1 MTSGLSKAARAA
13 LSRRGLL
20 AGTAAMAGMAALP
33 PGVARANGAQDQGR
47 AYPLAEFFKPTMSIG
62 AALSPSGNRIAV
74 AENLG
79 TDENPVSAI
88 DFLDAADPEGQRRRV
103 PLGTVMVGFID
114 WASDDHLLVSVIL
127 KAETSARS
135 QAGSNRRVEGVEYY
149 VRRAISVN
157 VTTGRVVLLFNDQR
171 NRVRNSFDTGR
182 IIDLL
187 PNDPDNVLM
196 AAWESDGVMGLHR
209 VNMTTGAATRIERG
223 GSGTYHW
230 RAVNGV
236 PVLRHD
242 INSRGTVETIMVR
255 APGETEWK
263 MARRTRVR
271 EAPDFEWVGA
281 SETPGKVLVIARF
294 DNEDV
299 QSVREMDLT
308 TTALGPPL
316 NPRPGRDVAYGLPDS
331 AGNYLGAAYY
341 GERLEYEF
349 VDPALAVH
357 HRALN
362 RFFGNTCNVHFTDVD
377 MARNRFIAR
386 VDGPTEPG
394 AWFFYDKTARAIV
407 NLGQARD
414 LDPARLGAGEVLR
427 VPTRDGA
434 TIEAYLTAP
443 PGGAPG
449 PLVVLPHGGPE
460 LRDTRSWDRQVQVL
474 AAQGWWVLQPN
485 FRGSGGYGQAFAQ
498 QGWTRWGDRMQDD
511 VEDAVAHAIA
521 AKGLDASKVAIMGT
535 SYGAYAALMG
545 AVKRPDL
552 YKAAIGICGV
562 YDLPDV
568 LAWQDREDDTPGKPI
583 YEFWTKRIGDRSVMG
598 PALEAASP
606 RRRAAEITCP
616 VFLVHGVD
624 DPVLPLI
631 QSRRMRDAL
640 RSAGKPVELI
650 EVEDAGHA
658 DWEDAKEQELM
669 TRYVA
674 LLRQAFA

>member
-1 MTSGLSKAARAA
+1 MTTGLSKAARAA

-20 AGTAAMAGMAALP
+20 AGTVALAGMAALP
-33 PGVARANGAQDQGR
+33 PGVARAHGAQDQGG
-47 AYPLAEFFKPTMSIG
+47 AYPLSEFFKPTMSSG

-79 TDENPVSAI
+79 TDENPVSAV
-88 DFLDAADPEGQRRRV
+88 DFIDAADPEGQRRRV
-103 PLGTVMVGFID
+103 PLGQVMVSFID
-114 WASDDHLLVSVIL
+114 WASDERLLVSVIL
-127 KAETSARS
+127 KAETSSRS

-149 VRRAISVN
+149 MRRTVSVN
-157 VTTGRVVLLFNDQR
+157 ATTGEVVLLFSDQR
-171 NRVRNSFDTGR
+171 NRMRNSFDMGR
-182 IIDLL
+182 IIDML
-187 PNDPDNVLM
+187 PSDPDHVLM

-209 VNMTTGAATRIERG
+209 VNMNTGAATRIERG

-242 INSRGTVETIMVR
+242 MNSRGTVETIMVR

-271 EAPDFEWVGA
+271 EAPDFEWVGG
-281 SETPGKVLVIARF
+281 SETPGKVLVIARL
-294 DNEDV
+294 DHEDV

-362 RFFGNTCNVHFTDVD
+362 RFFGNSCNVHFTDVD

-386 VDGPTEPG
+386 VDGPAEPG

-414 LDPARLGAGEVLR
+414 LDPARLGAGEVLQ
-427 VPTRDGA
+427 VQTRDGA
-434 TIEAYLTAP
+434 AIEAYLTAP

-460 LRDTRSWDRQVQVL
+460 VRDTPGWDRQVQVL
-474 AAQGWWVLQPN
+474 AAQGWWVLRPN

-521 AKGLDASKVAIMGT
+521 ARGLDASKVAIMGT

-568 LAWQDREDDTPGKPI
+568 LAWEDRQDDTPGKPI
-583 YEFWTKRIGDRSVMG
+583 YEFWTRRIGDRSVMG

-606 RRRAAEITCP
+606 RRRAGEITCP
-616 VFLVHGVD
+616 VILVHGVD
-624 DPVLPLI
+624 DPVLPVI

-658 DWEDAKEQELM
+658 DWEDTREQALM
-669 TRYVA
+669 TRYVD

>member
-1 MTSGLSKAARAA
+1 MTIGLTRTARAA

-20 AGTAAMAGMAALP
+20 AGTAALAAAASLP
-33 PGVARANGAQDQGR
+33 PGVARAQAG
-47 AYPLAEFFKPTMSIG
+47 AYPLSEFFKPTKSGG
-62 AALSPSGNRIAV
+62 AALSPSGTRIAV

-79 TDENPVSAI
+79 TDETPRSAV
-88 DFLDAADPEGQRRRV
+88 DFIDAADPEGQRRRID
-103 PLGTVMVGFID
+103 LGPVEVSFID
-114 WASDDHLLVSVIL
+114 WASDDRLLVGVLL
-127 KAETSARS
+127 KGTTASRTR
-135 QAGSNRRVEGVEYY
+135 AGSNRRLSGVEYY
-149 VRRAISVN
+149 MR
-157 VTTGRVVLLFNDQR
+157 RVVSVHAATGDVVVLFSDQR
-171 NRVRNSFDTGR
+171 NRMRNTYDMGR
-182 IIDLL
+182 IVDLL

-196 AAWESDGVMGLHR
+196 AAWESDGVMALHR
-209 VNMTTGAATRIERG
+209 VNVNTGSASRIERG

-230 RAVNGV
+230 RTVDGV
-236 PVLRHD
+236 AVLRHD
-242 INSRGTVETIMVR
+242 MNSRGTVETVMVR

-271 EAPDFEWVGA
+271 EAPDFLWVGA
-281 SETPGKVLVIARF
+281 GETPGKVLVIARF
-294 DNEDV
+294 DHEDV

-308 TTALGPPL
+308 TTALGAPI

-331 AGNYLGAAYY
+331 AGNYLGAAYH

-362 RFFGNTCNVHFTDVD
+362 RFFDNTCNVHLTDVD
-377 MARNRFIAR
+377 QARNRFIAY
-386 VDGPTEPG
+386 VNGPQEPG
-394 AWFFYDKTARAIV
+394 AWFFYDRDARAIV

-414 LDPARLGAGEVLR
+414 LDPARLGASEVLQVR
-427 VPTRDGA
+427 TRDGA

-449 PLVVLPHGGPE
+449 PLVALPHGGPE
-460 LRDTRSWDRQVQVL
+460 VRDTLSWDRHVQVL
-474 AAQGWWVLQPN
+474 AAQGWWVLRPN
-485 FRGSGGYGQAFAQ
+485 FRGSGGYGQIFAQ

-521 AKGLDASKVAIMGT
+521 AKGLDASKVGIMGT

-552 YKAAIGICGV
+552 YKAAVGICGV

-568 LAWQDREDDTPGKPI
+568 LAWEDRTDDTPGKPI
-583 YEFWTKRIGDRSVMG
+583 YEFWTKRIGDRSAMG

-606 RRRAAEITCP
+606 RRRAGEITCP
-616 VFLVHGVD
+616 VLLVHGVD

-640 RSAGKPVELI
+640 RSAGKPVELVEI
-650 EVEDAGHA
+650 EDAGHA
-658 DWEDAKEQELM
+658 DWEDAVEQELM
-669 TRYVA
+669 TRYVD
-674 LLRQAFA
+674 LFRQAFA

>member
-1 MTSGLSKAARAA
+1 MTIGLTKAARAA

-20 AGTAAMAGMAALP
+20 AGTAALAGMAALP
-33 PGVARANGAQDQGR
+33 PGVARAQGA
-47 AYPLAEFFKPTMSIG
+47 AYPLSEFFKPTMSSG
-62 AALSPSGNRIAV
+62 AALSPSGTRIAV

-79 TDENPVSAI
+79 TDETPRSAV
-88 DFLDAADPEGQRRRV
+88 DFIDAADPEGPRRRFE
-103 PLGTVMVGFID
+103 LGPVWVRSID
-114 WASDDHLLVSVIL
+114 WASDDRVLVTVLLRG
-127 KAETSARS
+127 TSSGRAI
-135 QAGSNRRVEGVEYY
+135 AGSNRRSEDVEYY
-149 VRRAISVN
+149 MSRVVSVHA
-157 VTTGRVVLLFNDQR
+157 TTGDPVVLFSDQR
-171 NRVRNSFDTGR
+171 QRMRYTFDMGR
-182 IIDLL
+182 IIDML
-187 PNDPDNVLM
+187 PGDPDNVLM
-196 AAWESDGVMGLHR
+196 AAWEADGVMGLHR
-209 VNMTTGAATRIERG
+209 VNVNTGAATRIERG

-242 INSRGTVETIMVR
+242 MNSRGTVETIMVR

-271 EAPDFEWVGA
+271 EAPDFLWVGA
-281 SETPGKVLVIARF
+281 GETPGKVLVIARL
-294 DNEDV
+294 DTEDV

-308 TTALGPPL
+308 TTALGPAL

-362 RFFGNTCNVHFTDVD
+362 RFFDNACNVHFTDVD

-386 VDGPTEPG
+386 VDGPAEPG
-394 AWFFYDKTARAIV
+394 AWFFYDKAARAIV

-414 LDPARLGAGEVLR
+414 LDPARLGASEVLQ
-427 VPTRDGA
+427 VQTRDGA

-443 PGGAPG
+443 PGGRPG

-460 LRDTRSWDRQVQVL
+460 VRDTPSWDRQVQVL
-474 AAQGWWVLQPN
+474 AAQGWWVLRPN
-485 FRGSGGYGQAFAQ
+485 FRGSGGYGQSFAQ

-568 LAWQDREDDTPGKPI
+568 LAWEERLDDTPGQPI

-598 PALEAASP
+598 PALEAGSP
-606 RRRAAEITCP
+606 RRRAGEIACP
-616 VFLVHGVD
+616 VLLVHGAD
-624 DPVLPLI
+624 DPVLPSI

-640 RSAGKPVELI
+640 RGAGKPVELI

-658 DWEDAKEQELM
+658 DWEDAKEQELV

>member
-1 MTSGLSKAARAA
+1 MKTGLSKAAQAA

-20 AGTAAMAGMAALP
+20 AGTAALAGMAALP
-33 PGVARANGAQDQGR
+33 PGVARAQAG
-47 AYPLAEFFKPTMSIG
+47 AYPLSEFFKPTKSSG
-62 AALSPSGNRIAV
+62 AALSPSGTRIAV

-79 TDENPVSAI
+79 TDETPRSAI
-88 DFLDAADPEGQRRRV
+88 DFIDAADPEGQRRRV
-103 PLGTVMVGFID
+103 PLGAVVVSFVD
-114 WASDDHLLVSVIL
+114 WASDERLLVSVIL
-127 KAETSARS
+127 KGTVSGRAM
-135 QAGSNRRVEGVEYY
+135 AGSNRREEDVDYY
-149 VRRAISVN
+149 MRRTVSVN
-157 VTTGRVVLLFNDQR
+157 ATTGEVVLLFSDQR
-171 NRVRNSFDTGR
+171 NRMRNTFDMGR
-182 IIDLL
+182 IIDML
-187 PNDPDNVLM
+187 PNDPDHVLM
-196 AAWESDGVMGLHR
+196 AAWETDGVMGLHR
-209 VNMTTGAATRIERG
+209 VNVNTGSATRIERG

-242 INSRGTVETIMVR
+242 MNSRGTVETIMVR

-271 EAPDFEWVGA
+271 EAPDFLWVGA
-281 SETPGKVLVIARF
+281 GETPGKVLVIARL

-308 TTALGPPL
+308 TTALGPAL
-316 NPRPGRDVAYGLPDS
+316 NPRPGRDVAYGLRDS

-349 VDPALAVH
+349 IDPALAVH

-362 RFFGNTCNVHFTDVD
+362 RFFDNTCNVHFTDVD

-386 VDGPTEPG
+386 VDGPAEPG
-394 AWFFYDKTARAIV
+394 AWFFYDKAARAIV

-414 LDPARLGAGEVLR
+414 LDQERLGASEVLQ
-427 VPTRDGA
+427 VQTRDGA

-443 PGGAPG
+443 PGGRPG

-460 LRDTRSWDRQVQVL
+460 VRDTPSWDRQVQVL
-474 AAQGWWVLQPN
+474 AAQGWWVLRPN
-485 FRGSGGYGQAFAQ
+485 FRGSGGYGQSFAQ

-511 VEDAVAHAIA
+511 VEDAVAQAIA
-521 AKGLDASKVAIMGT
+521 AKGLDASKVGIMGT

-568 LAWQDREDDTPGKPI
+568 LASEDRQDDTPGQPI

-598 PALEAASP
+598 PALEAGSP
-606 RRRAAEITCP
+606 RRRASEITCP
-616 VFLVHGVD
+616 VLLVHGAD
-624 DPVLPLI
+624 DPVLPSI

-640 RSAGKPVELI
+640 RSAGKSVELI

-658 DWEDAKEQELM
+658 DWEDAREQALM

-674 LLRQAFA
+674 LFRQAFA

>member
-1 MTSGLSKAARAA
+1 MTIGLTRAARAA

-20 AGTAAMAGMAALP
+20 VGAGALAGMAALP
-33 PGVARANGAQDQGR
+33 PGVARAQGG
-47 AYPLAEFFKPTMSIG
+47 AYPLSEFFKPTMSG
-62 AALSPSGNRIAV
+62 DAALSPSGTRIAV
-74 AENLG
+74 VQNLG
-79 TDENPVSAI
+79 TDESPRSAI
-88 DFLDAADPEGQRRRV
+88 DFIDAADPEGQRRRID
-103 PLGTVMVGFID
+103 LGPVQVSFVD
-114 WASDDHLLVSVIL
+114 WANDDRILASVIL
-127 KAETSARS
+127 KGETASRAM
-135 QAGSNRRVEGVEYY
+135 AGSNRRVAGVEYY
-149 VRRAISVN
+149 MRRTVSVSAAN
-157 VTTGRVVLLFNDQR
+157 GEAVVLFSDDHNRMR
-171 NRVRNSFDTGR
+171 NTFDMGR
-182 IIDLL
+182 IVDML

-196 AAWESDGVMGLHR
+196 AAWEADGIMGLHR
-209 VNMTTGAATRIERG
+209 VNVNTGSATRIERG

-230 RAVNGV
+230 RAVDGV

-242 INSRGTVETIMVR
+242 MNSRGTMETIMVR

-271 EAPDFEWVGA
+271 EAPDFLWVGA
-281 SETPGKVLVIARF
+281 GETPGKVLVIARF
-294 DNEDV
+294 DHEDV
-299 QSVREMDLT
+299 MSVREMDLT

-316 NPRPGRDVAYGLPDS
+316 NARPGRDVSHGLPDS
-331 AGNYLGAAYY
+331 AGKYLGAAYY

-362 RFFGNTCNVHFTDVD
+362 QFFDNTCNVHLVDVD
-377 MARNRFIAR
+377 QARNRFIAY
-386 VDGPTEPG
+386 VNGPAEPG
-394 AWFFYDKTARAIV
+394 AWFFYDRDARSIV

-414 LDPARLGAGEVLR
+414 LDPARLGASETLQVR
-427 VPTRDGA
+427 TRDGA

-460 LRDTRSWDRQVQVL
+460 VRDTPSWDRQVQVL
-474 AAQGWWVLQPN
+474 AAQGWWVLRPN

-498 QGWTRWGDRMQDD
+498 QGWTRWGDRMQED

-521 AKGLDASKVAIMGT
+521 ARGLDASKVGIMGT

-568 LAWQDREDDTPGKPI
+568 LAWEDRTDDNPGKPI
-583 YEFWTKRIGDRSVMG
+583 YEFWTKRIGDRSAMG

-606 RRRAAEITCP
+606 RRRADEIACP
-616 VFLVHGVD
+616 VILVHGED
-624 DPVLPLI
+624 DPILPVI

-640 RSAGKPVELI
+640 RRAGKSVELI
-650 EVEDAGHA
+650 EIQKAGHA
-658 DWEDAKEQELM
+658 DWEDAREQELM

>member
-1 MTSGLSKAARAA
+1 MTIGLTKAARAA

-20 AGTAAMAGMAALP
+20 AGTVALAGVAALP
-33 PGVARANGAQDQGR
+33 PGVARAQDG
-47 AYPLAEFFKPTMSIG
+47 AYPLSEFFKPTMSSG

-79 TDENPVSAI
+79 TDETPRSAV
-88 DFLDAADPEGQRRRV
+88 DFLDAADPEGQRRRID
-103 PLGTVMVGFID
+103 LGPVWIMSIE
-114 WASDDHLLVSVIL
+114 WANDDRLLASVIL
-127 KAETSARS
+127 KGTTSTRAM
-135 QAGSNRRVEGVEYY
+135 AGSNRRARGIDYY
-149 VRRAISVN
+149 MRRVVSVN
-157 VTTGRVVLLFNDQR
+157 ATTGEVVLLFSDQH
-171 NRVRNSFDTGR
+171 NRVRSTFDMGR
-182 IIDLL
+182 IIDML
-187 PNDPDNVLM
+187 PNDPDHILM

-209 VNMTTGAATRIERG
+209 VNVNTGSATRIERG

-242 INSRGTVETIMVR
+242 MNSRGTVETIMVR
-255 APGETEWK
+255 APGATEWT

-271 EAPDFEWVGA
+271 EAPDFLWVGA
-281 SETPGKVLVIARF
+281 GETPGKVLVIARF

-308 TTALGPPL
+308 TTALGPAL
-316 NPRPGRDVAYGLPDS
+316 NPRPGRDVTYGLRDS
-331 AGNYLGAAYY
+331 AGVYLGAAYY

-349 VDPALAVH
+349 ADPALAAH

-362 RFFGNTCNVHFTDVD
+362 RFFDNSCNVHFTDVD
-377 MARNRFIAR
+377 RARNRFIAR
-386 VDGPTEPG
+386 VDGPAEPG
-394 AWFFYDKTARAIV
+394 AWFFYDKDARAIV

-414 LDPARLGAGEVLR
+414 LDPARLGSSEVMQVR
-427 VPTRDGA
+427 TRDGA

-449 PLVVLPHGGPE
+449 PLVALPHGGPE
-460 LRDTRSWDRQVQVL
+460 VRDTPGWDRQVQVL
-474 AAQGWWVLQPN
+474 AAQGWWVLRPN
-485 FRGSGGYGQAFAQ
+485 FRGSGGYGQEFAR

-511 VEDAVAHAIA
+511 VEDAIAHAIA
-521 AKGLDASKVAIMGT
+521 AKGLDASKVGIMGT

-568 LAWQDREDDTPGKPI
+568 LASEERQDDTPGQPI
-583 YEFWTKRIGDRSVMG
+583 YEFWTKRIGDRRAMG

-606 RRRAAEITCP
+606 RRRASEITCP
-616 VFLVHGVD
+616 VLLVHGAD
-624 DPVLPLI
+624 DPVLPAI

-640 RSAGKPVELI
+640 RGAGKSVELI

-658 DWEDAKEQELM
+658 DWEDTKEQELM

>member
-1 MTSGLSKAARAA
+1 MTIGLSKAARAA

-20 AGTAAMAGMAALP
+20 AGTVALAGMAALP
-33 PGVARANGAQDQGR
+33 PGVARAHGAQDQGG
-47 AYPLAEFFKPTMSIG
+47 AYPLAEFFKPTMSGG

-88 DFLDAADPEGQRRRV
+88 DFIDAADPEGQRRRV
-103 PLGTVMVGFID
+103 PLGAVMVGFID

-127 KAETSARS
+127 KAETGSRS

-157 VTTGRVVLLFNDQR
+157 ATTGQVVLLFNDQR

-209 VNMTTGAATRIERG
+209 VNVTTGAATRIERG

-242 INSRGTVETIMVR
+242 INSRGTVETVMVR

-281 SETPGKVLVIARF
+281 GETPGKVLVIARF

-316 NPRPGRDVAYGLPDS
+316 NSRPGRDVAYGLPDS

-386 VDGPTEPG
+386 VDGPAEPG

-414 LDPARLGAGEVLR
+414 LDPARLGAGETLQVQ
-427 VPTRDGA
+427 TRDGA
-434 TIEAYLTAP
+434 AIEAYLTAP

-460 LRDTRSWDRQVQVL
+460 VRDTPTWDRQVQVL

-485 FRGSGGYGQAFAQ
+485 FRGSGGYGLAFASE
-498 QGWTRWGDRMQDD
+498 GWGRWGDRMQED
-511 VEDAVAHAIA
+511 VEDAVDHAI
-521 AKGLDASKVAIMGT
+521 KTRGLDAARVGIMGI
-535 SYGAYAALMG
+535 SYGGYAALMG
-545 AVKRPDL
+545 AVRRPDL
-552 YKAAIGICGV
+552 YKAAISICGV
-562 YDLPDV
+562 GDLPEM
-568 LAWQDREDDTPGKPI
+568 LAYEKRDDSSAENEV
-583 YEFWTKRIGDRSVMG
+583 YRFWSTRIGDG
-598 PALEAASP
+598 EEAAAALASP
-606 RRRAAEITCP
+606 RRRAAEIGCP
-616 VFLVHGVD
+616 IMLVHGVD
-624 DPVLPLI
+624 DGIVPVF
-631 QSRRMRDAL
+631 QSRRMKEAL
-640 RSAGKPVELI
+640 DRAGKAVDYVEI
-650 EVEDAGHA
+650 RGAGHA
-658 DWEDAKEQELM
+658 DWEDDVELGLM
-669 TRYVA
+669 TRYIA
-674 LLRQAFA
+674 LFRQVFA

>member
-1 MTSGLSKAARAA
+1 MTGMYKAARAA

-20 AGTAAMAGMAALP
+20 AGAGALTAVAALP
-33 PGVARANGAQDQGR
+33 PGVARAQDGP
-47 AYPLAEFFKPTMSIG
+47 YPLDEFFKPTMSSG
-62 AALSPSGNRIAV
+62 AGLSPSGARIAV

-79 TDENPVSAI
+79 TDEAPRSAV
-88 DFLDAADPEGQRRRV
+88 DFIDAADPEGRRRRIE
-103 PLGTVMVGFID
+103 LGPVRVSFID
-114 WASDDHLLVSVIL
+114 WASDDRLLASVII
-127 KAETSARS
+127 KGETASRS
-135 QAGSNRRVEGVEYY
+135 VAGSNRRVDGVEYY
-149 VRRAISVN
+149 MRRTVSVN
-157 VTTGRVVLLFNDQR
+157 ATTGDVVVLFSDQR
-171 NRVRNSFDTGR
+171 NRMRNTYDMGR

-209 VNMTTGAATRIERG
+209 VNVNTGAATRIERG
-223 GSGTYHW
+223 GSGTYLW
-230 RAVNGV
+230 RTVDGV

-242 INSRGTVETIMVR
+242 MNSRGTVETIMVR
-255 APGETEWK
+255 APGGTEWK

-271 EAPDFEWVGA
+271 EAPDFLWVGA
-281 SETPGKVLVIARF
+281 GETPGKVLVIARL

-308 TTALGPPL
+308 TTALGAPL

-362 RFFGNTCNVHFTDVD
+362 RFFDNRCNVHFTDVD
-377 MARNRFIAR
+377 QARNRFIAY
-386 VDGPTEPG
+386 VNGPEEPG
-394 AWFFYDKTARAIV
+394 AWFFYDRAARAIV
-407 NLGQARD
+407 NLGQSRD
-414 LDPARLGAGEVLR
+414 LDPARLGASEVLQ
-427 VPTRDGA
+427 VQTRDGA

-460 LRDTRSWDRQVQVL
+460 VRDTQSWDRQVQVL
-474 AAQGWWVLQPN
+474 AAQGWWVLRPN
-485 FRGSGGYGQAFAQ
+485 FRGSGGYGQDFAR

-521 AKGLDASKVAIMGT
+521 AKGLDASKVGIMGT

-568 LAWQDREDDTPGKPI
+568 LAWEDREDDTPGKPI

-606 RRRAAEITCP
+606 RRRADEITCP
-616 VFLVHGVD
+616 VVLVHGVD

-640 RSAGKPVELI
+640 RAAGKTVELFEI
-650 EVEDAGHA
+650 EDAGHA
-658 DWEDAKEQELM
+658 DWEDSQEQALM

-674 LLRQAFA
+674 LFRQAFA

>member
-1 MTSGLSKAARAA
+1 MTIGLSKAARAA

-20 AGTAAMAGMAALP
+20 AGTAALAGMAALP
-33 PGVARANGAQDQGR
+33 PGVARAQGA
-47 AYPLAEFFKPTMSIG
+47 AYPLSEFFKPTMSSG
-62 AALSPSGNRIAV
+62 AALSPSGARIAV
-74 AENLG
+74 AESLG
-79 TDENPVSAI
+79 TDETPRSAI
-88 DFLDAADPEGQRRRV
+88 DFIDAADPEGPRRRFD
-103 PLGTVMVGFID
+103 LGPVWVRSIEWANDDRVLATV
-114 WASDDHLLVSVIL
+114 LL
-127 KAETSARS
+127 KATSSGRAI
-135 QAGSNRRVEGVEYY
+135 AGSNRRAEDIEYY
-149 VRRAISVN
+149 MSRVVSVHA
-157 VTTGRVVLLFNDQR
+157 TTGDPVVLFSDQR
-171 NRVRNSFDTGR
+171 QRMRYTFDMGR
-182 IIDLL
+182 IIDML
-187 PNDPDNVLM
+187 PGDPDNVLM
-196 AAWESDGVMGLHR
+196 AAWEADGVMGLHR
-209 VNMTTGAATRIERG
+209 VNVNTGAATRIERG
-223 GSGTYHW
+223 GSGTYSW

-236 PVLRHD
+236 PVLRYD
-242 INSRGTVETIMVR
+242 RNSRGTVETIMVR

-271 EAPDFEWVGA
+271 EAPDFLWVGA
-281 SETPGKVLVIARF
+281 GETPGKVLVIARL

-308 TTALGPPL
+308 TTALGPAL
-316 NPRPGRDVAYGLPDS
+316 NPRPGRDVAYGLRDS

-341 GERLEYEF
+341 AERLEYEF
-349 VDPALAVH
+349 ADPALAVH

-362 RFFGNTCNVHFTDVD
+362 RFFDNTCNVHFTDVD

-386 VDGPTEPG
+386 VDGPAEPG
-394 AWFFYDKTARAIV
+394 AWFFYDKAARAIV

-414 LDPARLGAGEVLR
+414 LDPTRLGASEVLQ
-427 VPTRDGA
+427 VQTRDGV

-443 PGGAPG
+443 PGGRPG

-460 LRDTRSWDRQVQVL
+460 VRDTPSWDRQVQVL
-474 AAQGWWVLQPN
+474 AAQGWWVLRPN

-521 AKGLDASKVAIMGT
+521 AKGLDASKVGIMGT

-568 LAWQDREDDTPGKPI
+568 LAWEDRLDDTPGQPI
-583 YEFWTKRIGDRSVMG
+583 YDFWTKRIGDRSVMG
-598 PALEAASP
+598 AALEAGSP
-606 RRRAAEITCP
+606 RRRAGEIACP
-616 VFLVHGVD
+616 VLLVHGAD
-624 DPVLPLI
+624 DPVLPSI

-640 RSAGKPVELI
+640 RSAGKSVELI

-658 DWEDAKEQELM
+658 DWEDVKEQELM

-674 LLRQAFA
+674 LFRQAFA

>member
-1 MTSGLSKAARAA
+1 MTIGLTKAAQAS

-20 AGTAAMAGMAALP
+20 AGTAALA
-33 PGVARANGAQDQGR
+33 GVATLLPGTARAQGG
-47 AYPLAEFFKPTMSIG
+47 AYPLSEFFKPTLSSG
-62 AALSPSGNRIAV
+62 AALSPSGTRIAV

-79 TDENPVSAI
+79 TDEAPRSAI
-88 DFLDAADPEGQRRRV
+88 DFIDAADPEGQRRRIE
-103 PLGTVMVGFID
+103 LGPVLVSSIQ
-114 WASDDHLLVSVIL
+114 WASDDRVLASVIL
-127 KAETSARS
+127 KATTEARS
-135 QAGSNRRVEGVEYY
+135 QAGSNRRVGGGVDYY
-149 VRRAISVN
+149 SRRVVSVN
-157 VTTGRVVLLFNDQR
+157 ATTGDVVLLFGDQR
-171 NRVRNSFDTGR
+171 TRARNTFDLGR
-182 IIDLL
+182 IIDIL
-187 PNDPDNVLM
+187 PADPDNVLM
-196 AAWESDGVMGLHR
+196 AAWESDGVMALHR
-209 VNMTTGAATRIERG
+209 VNVITGSATRIERG

-242 INSRGTVETIMVR
+242 INSRGTIETIMVR
-255 APGETEWK
+255 APGETEWR

-271 EAPDFEWVGA
+271 EAPDFLWVGA
-281 SETPGKVLVIARF
+281 GETPGKVLVIARF

-299 QSVREMDLT
+299 RSVREMDLT
-308 TTALGPPL
+308 TTALGAPL

-349 VDPALAVH
+349 ADLALVAH

-362 RFFGNTCNVHFTDVD
+362 RFFNNTCNVHFTDVD
-377 MARNRFIAR
+377 QARNRFIAY
-386 VDGPTEPG
+386 VNGPEEPG

-414 LDPARLGAGEVLR
+414 LDPARLGTSEVLQ
-427 VPTRDGA
+427 VQTRDGA

-443 PGGAPG
+443 PGGTPG
-449 PLVVLPHGGPE
+449 PLIALPHGGPE
-460 LRDTRSWDRQVQVL
+460 VRDTASWDRQVQVL
-474 AAQGWWVLQPN
+474 AAQGWWVLRPN
-485 FRGSGGYGQAFAQ
+485 FRGSGGYGQGFAQ

-568 LAWQDREDDTPGKPI
+568 LAWEQRQDDTPGQPI

-598 PALEAASP
+598 PALEAGSP
-606 RRRAAEITCP
+606 RRRAGEVTCP
-616 VFLVHGVD
+616 VILVHGVE
-624 DPVLPLI
+624 DPVLPVI

-640 RSAGKPVELI
+640 RSAGKSVELI

-658 DWEDAKEQELM
+658 DWEDTKEQELM
-669 TRYVA
+669 GRYIA